1 MATDT
6 TPTIR
11 ERREAIVREHVEAEN
26 RHDGEATIATFDH
39 PRYEIIAT
47 GEIFDGAS
55 EVQSFYDENYGAFP
69 DFSVTIEHTHH
80 AEESV
85 VAEGTITGTHL
96 GTYRGL
102 PPTSRSPLGHS
113 RTDCRSTPRP
123 GAGTRGGPTDSNE
136 ARPCRL

>member
-1 MATDT
+1 MDRHAPD
-6 TPTIR
+6 
-11 ERREAIVREHVEAEN
+11 VVEAEN

-102 PPTSRSPLGHS
+102 PPTGRYVRWPYAPYSSSSRIAYSANA
-113 RTDCRSTPRP
+113 STSTSARCC
-123 GAGTRGGPTDSNE
+123 ASSASHGTRTASA
-136 ARPCRL
+136 ARLR

>member
-55 EVQSFYDENYGAFP
+55 EVQSFYDENCGAFP

-96 GTYRGL
+96 GT
-102 PPTSRSPLGHS
+102 
-113 RTDCRSTPRP
+113 
-123 GAGTRGGPTDSNE
+123 
-136 ARPCRL
+136 